1 MFNVILSY
9 TSKYLNPS
17 KHAVCGPIGLKI
29 KLALTSMVNGHWALY
44 TTVLRKQLPVP
55 QKSIWAFKKCHEYPL
70 ELFVILFHKE
80 LDKMSKNF
88 ASFQR
93 KSNRKQKD
101 E

>member
-17 KHAVCGPIGLKI
+17 KHAVRGPIGLKI
-29 KLALTSMVNGHWALY
+29 KLALTSMVNGHC

-55 QKSIWAFKKCHEYPL
+55 QKSIWALKKGHEYPL